1 MSTAQKRRG
10 ASSEEDLE
18 LRDELETS
26 GWQRRFETDAT
37 RARELVDLYSDLGYE
52 VTTCKIAAQEIGP
65 ECAGCAIVA
74 CQRYVALYTR
84 RPGEARDDQRNGEHH
99 DADRI

>member
-1 MSTAQKRRG
+1 MSTAEKQRE
-10 ASSEEDLE
+10 ASSREDLG
-18 LRDELETS
+18 LKDELETA
-26 GWQRRFETDAT
+26 GWQRRFEADAT

-52 VTTCKIAAQEIGP
+52 ITTRPIAPQEIGP

-84 RPGEARDDQRNGEHH
+84 RPG
-99 DADRI
+99 